1 MNIEEITKQLLL
13 EAEELEILYNE
24 NAFECFR
31 FVFLYENEFGG
42 IPTNS
47 YEEYISPEG
56 TEEQREVVEYI
67 EYCNSKTYDYFFK
80 IADLCQNYRDRKKS
94 LEDTL
99 LLISEIDHTST
110 SINFYDF
117 GILKVKQKLLSRVVE
132 LNKLSDKPISK
143 VQNIEFL
150 QAKKIITVKEFAEI
164 YSISKTSQQN
174 YRSRLYDPL
183 PYHQKVEGG
192 KITYIV
198 DEVEKWFENQHK

>member
-1 MNIEEITKQLLL
+1 MNIGEITKQLLL
-13 EAEELEILYNE
+13 EAEELEILYHE
-24 NAFECFR
+24 NAFECFK
-31 FVFLYENEFGG
+31 FVFNYENEFGG

-47 YEEYISPEG
+47 YEEYISQEG

-67 EYCNSKTYDYFFK
+67 EYCNADTYDYFFK
-80 IADLCQNYRDRKKS
+80 IADLCQDYREKKKS

-99 LLISEIDHTST
+99 LFISETEHTET

-117 GILKVKQKLLSRVVE
+117 GIMKAKQKLLSRVVE

-143 VQNIEFL
+143 VEEIAVM
-150 QAKKIITVKEFAEI
+150 QAKRIITVKEFAEI

-174 YRSRLYDPL
+174 YRARLHDPL
-183 PYHQKVEGG
+183 PHHQKVEGG
-192 KITYIV
+192 KITYVV

>member
-1 MNIEEITKQLLL
+1 MNIGEITKQLLL
-13 EAEELEILYNE
+13 EAEELEILYHE
-24 NAFECFR
+24 NAFECFK
-31 FVFLYENEFGG
+31 FVFNYENEFGG

-47 YEEYISPEG
+47 YEEYISQEG

-67 EYCNSKTYDYFFK
+67 EYCNADTYDYFFK
-80 IADLCQNYRDRKKS
+80 IADLCQDYREKKKS

-99 LLISEIDHTST
+99 LFISETEHTET

-117 GILKVKQKLLSRVVE
+117 GIMKAKQKLLSRVVE

-143 VQNIEFL
+143 VEEIAVM
-150 QAKKIITVKEFAEI
+150 QAKRIITVKEFAEI

-174 YRSRLYDPL
+174 YRARLHDPL

-198 DEVEKWFENQHK
+198 DEVEKWLENQHR